1 MDTRYIHVYI
11 FDEYIAL
18 LGGCIDSLF
27 WLSCFYF
34 LTIYI
39 FRFLFTFK
47 NIANG
52 LELDSSFIKTE
63 TGTLLKGYT

>member
-18 LGGCIDSLF
+18 LGGCINSLF

-39 FRFLFTFK
+39 LDFYLHLKT
-47 NIANG
+47 ANG

-63 TGTLLKGYT
+63 KGLYINKF